1 MADTAAMLADQVEVA
16 IFQKIDFILYKDLRM
31 LRLLK
36 IFNLIVNRGCL
47 VVLFITII
55 LFFILQVVYLIEDA
69 FMMNVLYQISLGY
82 QRLSLEETQ

>member
-1 MADTAAMLADQVEVA
+1 MADTAAMQADQVEVA
-16 IFQKIDFILYKDLRM
+16 IFQKIDFLLHKDLRM
-31 LRLLK
+31 LRLQK

-47 VVLFITII
+47 VVLFITFI

-69 FMMNVLYQISLGY
+69 FMMNVLYQISLVY